1 MAKNVT
7 VAGASY
13 PSVPAIVLPQTGGG
27 TATFYDC
34 VGNKPINANGTHSVT
49 GFATVTVDVQGGTD
63 PAVLDEIHARMR
75 AMIGGA

>member
-34 VGNKPINANGTHSVT
+34 VGDKPINANGTHSVA
-49 GFATVTVDVQGGTD
+49 GFATVTVDVQGGID
-63 PAVLDEIHARMR
+63 PTVLDGIHQRLVATL
-75 AMIGGA
+75 GV

>member
-34 VGNKPINANGTHSVT
+34 VGDKEITENGTYSVV
-49 GFATVTVDVQGGTD
+49 GYANAVVNVQGGID
-63 PAVLDEIHARMR
+63 PTVLDGIHQRLLATL
-75 AMIGGA
+75 GV